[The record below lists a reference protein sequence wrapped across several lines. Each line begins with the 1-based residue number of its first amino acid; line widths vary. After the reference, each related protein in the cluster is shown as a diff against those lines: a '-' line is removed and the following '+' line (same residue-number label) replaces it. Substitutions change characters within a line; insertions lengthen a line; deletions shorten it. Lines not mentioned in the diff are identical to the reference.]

1 MLNNI
6 FVILLLMIFFHIVDD
21 YYLQGILAK
30 MKQISWWETNA
41 PDKRYKHDYVVAL
54 FMHAFSWTF
63 LVMLPILIAFSFN
76 PPLWYFLMFI
86 PNIAI
91 HGLVD
96 DLKCNRFKLNLVQ
109 DQLIHII
116 QILLT
121 WGIYLLWIFI

>member
-6 FVILLLMIFFHIVDD
+6 LVILLLMIFCHIVDD
-21 YYLQGILAK
+21 YYLQGILVK
-30 MKQISWWETNA
+30 MNQISWWETNA
-41 PDKRYKHDYVVAL
+41 PDKRYRHDYVVVL
-54 FMHAFSWTF
+54 FTHAFSWTF

-76 PPLWYFLMFI
+76 PPLWYFFMFI
-86 PNIAI
+86 ANVAV

-96 DLKCNRFKLNLVQ
+96 DLKCNSFKLNLIQ

>member
-1 MLNNI
+1 MNI
-6 FVILLLMIFFHIVDD
+6 GVVLILMIFCHIVDD

-41 PDKRYKHDYVVAL
+41 PDKRYGHDYVVAL
-54 FMHAFSWTF
+54 LTHAFSWAF

-76 PPLWYFLMFI
+76 PPLWYFFMFI
-86 PNIAI
+86 SNVAI
-91 HGLVD
+91 HVLVD
-96 DLKCNRFKLNLVQ
+96 DLKCNRFKLNLIQ
-109 DQLIHII
+109 DQLIHTI

>member
-1 MLNNI
+1 MLNNV
-6 FVILLLMIFFHIVDD
+6 FVILLLMIFFHVVDD

-30 MKQISWWETNA
+30 MKQLSWWETNA

-54 FMHAFSWTF
+54 ITHAFSWTF
-63 LVMLPILIAFSFN
+63 LVMLPVLIAFSFN
-76 PPLWYFLMFI
+76 PPLWYFFMFI
-86 PNIAI
+86 TNVGV
-91 HGLVD
+91 HGLAD
-96 DLKCNRFKLNLVQ
+96 DLKCNRFKLNLIQ

>member
-6 FVILLLMIFFHIVDD
+6 LVILLLMIFCHIVDD

-30 MKQISWWETNA
+30 MNQISWWETNA
-41 PDKRYKHDYVVAL
+41 PDKRYRHDYVVVL
-54 FMHAFSWTF
+54 FTHAFSWTF

-76 PPLWYFLMFI
+76 PPLWYFFMFI
-86 PNIAI
+86 ANVAV

-96 DLKCNRFKLNLVQ
+96 DLKCNSFKLNLIQ